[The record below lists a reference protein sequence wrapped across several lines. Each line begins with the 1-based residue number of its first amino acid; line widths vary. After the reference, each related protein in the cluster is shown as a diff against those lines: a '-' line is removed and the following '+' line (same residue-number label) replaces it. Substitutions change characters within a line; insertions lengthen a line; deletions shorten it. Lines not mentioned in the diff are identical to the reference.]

1 MYDESRYWG
10 CDGKHAQGPFLLWSL
25 HPRQAD
31 DKNGCIGDEPS
42 EKKYI
47 KDLIQIGEKVK
58 GMTGTEPYCSGFIGK
73 ETVS

>member
-47 KDLIQIGEKVK
+47 KDLI
-58 GMTGTEPYCSGFIGK
+58 
-73 ETVS
+73 